1 MLRVTLA
8 LSLSVAGALQLLPV
22 APRPMAVR
30 HRPAVMG
37 LFDGL
42 QAGLAKL
49 QAGEY
54 DEAEIKRRVENQ
66 IRMKPCIIYGMKSC
80 SKCEEARKVLNV
92 HGAVHTYI
100 DFEDDD
106 DGMAIKAEL
115 IGLGHSSFPAVFAG
129 GKLLGDVKRM
139 DDAGELVPALI
150 SSGSLVPTQRI

>member
-1 MLRVTLA
+1 MLRVTIA
-8 LSLSVAGALQLLPV
+8 LSLSVAGALQLPV
-22 APRPMAVR
+22 APRSVLHVR
-30 HRPAVMG
+30 HRQAVMG

-42 QAGLAKL
+42 QAGVAKL
-49 QAGEY
+49 QAGDY

-80 SKCEEARKVLNV
+80 GKCEEARTVLNV

-100 DFEDDD
+100 DFEEDD
-106 DGMAIKAEL
+106 DGMAMKAEL

-129 GKLLGDVKRM
+129 GKLLGDVKKM